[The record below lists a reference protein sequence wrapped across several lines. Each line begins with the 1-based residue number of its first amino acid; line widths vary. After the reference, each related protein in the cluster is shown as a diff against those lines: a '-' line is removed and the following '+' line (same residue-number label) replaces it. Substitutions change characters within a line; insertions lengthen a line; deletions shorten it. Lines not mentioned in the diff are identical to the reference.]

1 MSSLQWS
8 RPTVIKPGVGK
19 KKSFAASTKIPDQ
32 LVLLLN
38 DAEVA
43 LRRGDTSGCWI
54 GSVEFPVKG
63 GPANLSVTVRGFT
76 EQADGAQTTILIV
89 IGAVFKS
96 IAFEGARS
104 GDFTE
109 TYDASISGESK
120 QTITIIMLAERPGGA
135 ADDLLLQ
142 VDSLDIVVKV

>member
-19 KKSFAASTKIPDQ
+19 KKSFSASTTIPDQ
-32 LVLLLN
+32 LVLLLTG
-38 DAEVA
+38 AEVA

-63 GPANLSVTVRGFT
+63 GPANLSVSVRGFT
-76 EQADGAQTTILIV
+76 EQGEGAQTTILIV

-104 GDFTE
+104 GNFTE
-109 TYDASISGESK
+109 TYAASISGESK
-120 QTITIIMLAERPGGA
+120 QTITIILLAERPGGA

-142 VDSLDIVVKV
+142 VDGLDIVKV

>member
-38 DAEVA
+38 DGEVA
-43 LRRGDTSGCWI
+43 LRGGDTSGCWI

-76 EQADGAQTTILIV
+76 AQAAGAQTTILIV

-104 GDFTE
+104 DDFTE
-109 TYDASISGESK
+109 TYQASISGESK
-120 QTITIIMLAERPGGA
+120 QTITIVLLAERPAGA
-135 ADDLLLQ
+135 ENDLLLQ
-142 VDSLDIVVKV
+142 VDSLDIVKA

>member
-1 MSSLQWS
+1 MSLQWS
-8 RPTVIKPGVGK
+8 RPAVIKPGVGK
-19 KKSFAASTKIPDQ
+19 KKSFSASTTIQNQ
-32 LVLLLN
+32 LALLLN

-76 EQADGAQTTILIV
+76 EQAEGAQTTILIV

-96 IAFEGARS
+96 IAFENARS
-104 GDFTE
+104 GNFTE

-120 QTITIIMLAERPGGA
+120 QTITIILLAEHPRGA
-135 ADDLLLQ
+135 KDDLLLQ
-142 VDSLDIVVKV
+142 VDSLDIVKV

>member
-32 LVLLLN
+32 LALLLSG
-38 DAEVA
+38 AEVA
-43 LRRGDTSGCWI
+43 LRGGDTSGCWI
-54 GSVEFPVKG
+54 GSVEFPVTG

-76 EQADGAQTTILIV
+76 EQAEGAQTTILIV

-109 TYDASISGESK
+109 AYQASISDASK
-120 QTITIIMLAERPGGA
+120 QTITIILLAERPSGA
-135 ADDLLLQ
+135 QDDLVLQ
-142 VDSLDIVVKV
+142 VDTLDIVKA